1 MSPLILL
8 VDDETNIRKMVG
20 ALLQAEGFET
30 AEASN
35 GTAAL
40 AAVLEAAPDA
50 VLLDLMM
57 PPGPDGLTT
66 LEQLKRRA
74 PDVLLVRT
82 HESTDARHRPRLG
95 PGGSRTGL
103 LRAGPR
109 QAPLR
114 F

>member
-1 MSPLILL
+1 MSPRILL

-30 AEASN
+30 AEAPN

-40 AAVLEAAPDA
+40 AVVQEAAPDA

-57 PPGPDGLTT
+57 PPGPDGIAT

-74 PDVLLVRT
+74 PDLPVIMMSGKANLADAVRAT
-82 HESTDARHRPRLG
+82 KLG
-95 PGGSRTGL
+95 
-103 LRAGPR
+103 AF
-109 QAPLR
+109 Q